1 MGTLNINNI
10 RIGMELAEDLTNFEG
25 RILLKAGAIL
35 NEKHLITLNTWGI
48 TEAEIVEVDE
58 NQLDEPALDALD
70 EEISARIDHELSY
83 LFQKNNMKDLVIAE
97 IYRLVKNRRIRHLI
111 HE

>member
-1 MGTLNINNI
+1 MGV
-10 RIGMELAEDLTNFEG
+10 RIPTRPDQAPPVQREEG
-25 RILLKAGAIL
+25 RQVIDVV
-35 NEKHLITLNTWGI
+35 
-48 TEAEIVEVDE
+48 AEIVEVDE

-83 LFQKNNMKDLVIAE
+83 LFQKNNIKDLVIAE
-97 IYRLVKNRRIRHLI
+97 IYRLVKNRRIRRLI